1 MGIDGFPLSLGF
13 GKSDV
18 SKCKPPLVLI
28 RNTEECLLQSRLW
41 TSVALK
47 NENESSLLCYSGTC
61 TKSWLKFTWT
71 PIKCVRFQLSVIFSW
86 HSKASEG
93 SWHSDIK
100 YSARG
105 SPLLKNLKK
114 KMTGSHPENS
124 ILNVESNPAVD
135 LVSSKMLFICYLK
148 VKFQKRS
155 THRRSEQCVVPSSS
169 RWKEFSQTQSLKS
182 QLLIKCSS
190 TLGWGSAP
198 LIRHRWR
205 HPLPPSFFMS
215 KSPW

>member
-1 MGIDGFPLSLGF
+1 MQATFDPDKKYRGVSIAEPLMNECCF
-13 GKSDV
+13 EEREWEF
-18 SKCKPPLVLI
+18 PPLLFRNLHEELI
-28 RNTEECLLQSRLW
+28 KIHLNPT
-41 TSVALK
+41 
-47 NENESSLLCYSGTC
+47 
-61 TKSWLKFTWT
+61 
-71 PIKCVRFQLSVIFSW
+71 IKCVRFQLSVIFSW

-169 RWKEFSQTQSLKS
+169 CWKEFSQTQSLKS